1 MRATMETENNGFIK
15 YHLPCPLCSSS
26 DAVSI
31 NKDGSAYCFSC
42 QEYIKEYNMETQ
54 QVNTTNSANEYEV
67 KDYLK
72 QSNFAEIIDRNIRE
86 QTCKRF
92 GVTVKMDSVGTITN
106 HYYPYHDKQGAKIA
120 TKTRYTK
127 LKEFSIQGNTKFSG
141 LFGEHLFSKNKYII
155 ITEGELD
162 CLSAYQIFKTEKYE
176 TPVVSIKNGI
186 TSAVKDIKTSL
197 DFLEQF
203 DNVIINFDND
213 KQGQEGAMKVAELFS
228 PGKCKVMHLPEG
240 YKDAS
245 DCLSKNKLQL
255 YTKAFWDAKL
265 YAPDGI
271 INANILFDEITKPT
285 LKSFVQYPFE
295 GMNKITYG
303 LRPSELVTFTAGS
316 GLGKTQVMRE
326 IVHHIIKSTKDNI
339 GLLMLEETPVITSK
353 GLMSIE
359 ANQRLHLPDVHVSKD
374 EMKTYFD
381 ATVGTGR
388 VFMFDHFG
396 SNSIDNIVSRVRY
409 LAKGLDCKYVI
420 IDHVSIIVSDQSH
433 GDERRALDEI
443 MTRLRTLVQE
453 TGLSMIVVS
462 HLRRPEGKGHEEG
475 ASTSLS
481 QLRGSASI
489 GQLSDM
495 VIGLERDAQNSDPDI
510 RNTTRI
516 RVLKNRFSGLTGP
529 CCDLKYD
536 VDTGR
541 LNEVQMV
548 DDEI

>member
-1 MRATMETENNGFIK
+1 MEETNKNGFVK
-15 YHLPCPLCSSS
+15 FHLPCPLCSSS
-26 DAVSI
+26 DAVSV
-31 NKDGSAYCFSC
+31 NADNSAYCFSC
-42 QEYIKEYNMETQ
+42 QQYIREYDMELQPT
-54 QVNTTNSANEYEV
+54 NTNNEYEV
-67 KDYLK
+67 KNYMKD
-72 QSNFAEIIDRNIRE
+72 SNYAEIIDRNISE
-86 QTCKRF
+86 QTCKKY
-92 GVTVKMDSVGTITN
+92 GVTVKMDNMGTITN
-106 HYYPYHDKQGAKIA
+106 HYYPYHDTQGAKIA

-127 LKEFSIQGNTKFSG
+127 LKEFSIQGNTKNSG
-141 LFGEHLFSKNKYII
+141 LFGQHLFSKNKYCI

-162 CLSAYQIFKTEKYE
+162 CLSAYQMMLKGTYH

-197 DFLEQF
+197 EWLENNF

-213 KQGQEGAMKVAELFS
+213 EHGIDGAMKVAELFS
-228 PGKCKVMHLPEG
+228 PGKCKIMHLPEG
-240 YKDAS
+240 FKDAS
-245 DCLSKNKLQL
+245 DCLSKNKIQI
-255 YTKAFWDAKL
+255 YNKTFWDAKTF
-265 YAPDGI
+265 APDGI
-271 INANILFDEITKPT
+271 INANILFDEVVKPIT
-285 LKSFVQYPFE
+285 KSFVQYPFE
-295 GMNKITYG
+295 GLNKITYG
-303 LRPSELVTFTAGS
+303 LRPAELVTFTAGS

-326 IVHHIIKSTKDNI
+326 VVHHIIKSTEDNI

-353 GLMSIE
+353 GLMSVE
-359 ANQRLHLPDVHVSKD
+359 ANQRLHLPDVHVSKE

-388 VFMFDHFG
+388 VYMFDHFG
-396 SNSIDNIVSRVRY
+396 SNSIDNIVSRVRF

-453 TGLSMIVVS
+453 TGVSMIVVS
-462 HLRRPEGKGHEEG
+462 HLRRPDGKGHEEG
-475 ASTSLS
+475 AATSLS

-495 VIGLERDAQNSDPDI
+495 VIGLERDAQNDDPDI

-516 RVLKNRFSGLTGP
+516 RVLKNRFSGITGP

-536 VDTGR
+536 IDTGR
-541 LNEVQMV
+541 LNEVKS
-548 DDEI
+548 DDF

>member
-1 MRATMETENNGFIK
+1 METEDNGFVK

-26 DAVSI
+26 DAVSV

-42 QEYIKEYNMETQ
+42 QEYIKEYNMETTEIQ
-54 QVNTTNSANEYEV
+54 STNSTNEYEV
-67 KDYLK
+67 SNYLK
-72 QSNFAEIIDRNIRE
+72 QSNYAEIIDRNIKE
-86 QTCKRF
+86 QTCRRY
-92 GVTVKMDSVGTITN
+92 GVTVKMDSVGNITN

-127 LKEFSIQGNTKFSG
+127 LKEFSLQGNTKVSG
-141 LFGEHLFSKNKYII
+141 LFGEHLFNKNKYII

-162 CLSAYQIFKTEKYE
+162 CLSAYQMFKTDKYE

-186 TSAVKDIKTSL
+186 TSAVKDIKGSL
-197 DFLEQF
+197 DWLEQF

-213 KQGQEGAMKVAELFS
+213 DQGREGALKVAELFS
-228 PGKCKVMHLPEG
+228 PGKCKILHLPNG

-245 DCLSKNKLQL
+245 DCLSKNKIQV

-295 GMNKITYG
+295 GINKLTYG
-303 LRPSELVTFTAGS
+303 IRPAELITFTAGS

-326 IVHHIIKSTKDNI
+326 IVHHMIKSTKDNI

-359 ANQRLHLPDVHVSKD
+359 ANQRLHLPDVHVSKE

-453 TGLSMIVVS
+453 TGVSMIVVS
-462 HLRRPEGKGHEEG
+462 HLRRPDGKGHEEG
-475 ASTSLS
+475 AATSLS

-495 VIGLERDAQNSDPDI
+495 VIGLERDAQNDDPEI
-510 RNTTRI
+510 RNTTRV
-516 RVLKNRFSGLTGP
+516 RVLKNRFAGLTGP
-529 CCDLKYD
+529 CCNLQYD

-541 LNEVQMV
+541 LKEVNL
-548 DDEI
+548 DEI

>member
-1 MRATMETENNGFIK
+1 METEKNGFVK

-26 DAVSI
+26 DAVSV

-42 QEYIKEYNMETQ
+42 QEYIKEYNMETTEIQ
-54 QVNTTNSANEYEV
+54 STNSKNEYEV
-67 KDYLK
+67 SDYLK
-72 QSNFAEIIDRNIRE
+72 QSNYAEIIDRNIRE
-86 QTCKRF
+86 QTCKRY
-92 GVTVKMDSVGTITN
+92 GVTVKMDSVGNITN

-127 LKEFSIQGNTKFSG
+127 LKEFSLQGNTKLSG
-141 LFGEHLFSKNKYII
+141 LFGEHLFNKNKYII

-162 CLSAYQIFKTEKYE
+162 CLSAYQMFKTDRYE

-186 TSAVKDIKTSL
+186 TSAVKDIKGSL
-197 DFLEQF
+197 DWVEQF

-213 KQGQEGAMKVAELFS
+213 EQGREGALKVAELFS
-228 PGKCKVMHLPEG
+228 PGKCKILHLPNE

-245 DCLSKNKLQL
+245 DCLSKNKIQV

-295 GMNKITYG
+295 GINKLTYG
-303 LRPSELVTFTAGS
+303 IRPAELITFTAGS

-326 IVHHIIKSTKDNI
+326 IVHHMIKSTKDNI

-353 GLMSIE
+353 GLMSVE
-359 ANQRLHLPDVHVSKD
+359 ANQRLHLPDVHVSKE

-409 LAKGLDCKYVI
+409 LAKGLDCKYII

-453 TGLSMIVVS
+453 TGVSMIVVS
-462 HLRRPEGKGHEEG
+462 HLRRPDGKGHEEG
-475 ASTSLS
+475 AATSLS

-495 VIGLERDAQNSDPDI
+495 VIGLERDAQNDDPEI
-510 RNTTRI
+510 RNTTRV
-516 RVLKNRFSGLTGP
+516 RVLKNRFAGLTGP
-529 CCDLKYD
+529 CCNLQYD

-541 LNEVQMV
+541 LKEVNL
-548 DDEI
+548 DDI

>member
-1 MRATMETENNGFIK
+1 MEEINKNGFVK
-15 YHLPCPLCSSS
+15 FHLPCPLCSSS
-26 DAVSI
+26 DAVSV
-31 NKDGSAYCFSC
+31 NADNSAYCFSC
-42 QEYIKEYNMETQ
+42 QEYIREYDMELQ
-54 QVNTTNSANEYEV
+54 PTTNSNNEYEV
-67 KDYLK
+67 KDYMK
-72 QSNFAEIIDRNIRE
+72 ESNYAEIIDRNISE
-86 QTCKRF
+86 QTCKKF
-92 GVTVKMDSVGTITN
+92 GVTVKMDNMGTITN
-106 HYYPYHDKQGAKIA
+106 HYYPYHDTQGAKIA

-127 LKEFSIQGNTKFSG
+127 LKEFSIQGNTKNSG
-141 LFGEHLFSKNKYII
+141 LFGEHLFSKNKYCI

-162 CLSAYQIFKTEKYE
+162 ALSAYQMMVKGTYH

-186 TSAVKDIKTSL
+186 SSAVKDIKTSL
-197 DFLEQF
+197 EWLENNF

-213 KQGQEGAMKVAELFS
+213 EQGRVGAMKVAELFS

-240 YKDAS
+240 FKDAS
-245 DCLSKNKLQL
+245 DCLTKNKIQI
-255 YTKAFWDAKL
+255 YNKTFWDAKVF
-265 YAPDGI
+265 APDGI
-271 INANILFDEITKPT
+271 INANTLLDAVLKPIS
-285 LKSFVQYPFE
+285 KSFVQYPFE
-295 GMNKITYG
+295 GLNKITYG

-326 IVHHIIKSTKDNI
+326 VVHHIIKSTEDKI

-353 GLMSIE
+353 GLMSVE
-359 ANQRLHLPDVHVSKD
+359 ANQRLHLPDVHVSKE

-388 VFMFDHFG
+388 VYMFDHFG
-396 SNSIDNIVSRVRY
+396 SNSIDNIVSRVRF
-409 LAKGLDCKYVI
+409 LAKGLDCKYIV
-420 IDHVSIIVSDQSH
+420 IDHISIIVSDQQH

-453 TGLSMIVVS
+453 TGVSMIVVS

-495 VIGLERDAQNSDPDI
+495 VIGLERDAQNDDPEV

-516 RVLKNRFSGLTGP
+516 RVLKNRFSGITGP
-529 CCDLKYD
+529 CCDLRYD

-541 LNEVQMV
+541 LTEVKS
-548 DDEI
+548 DDF

>member
-1 MRATMETENNGFIK
+1 METEKNGFVK
-15 YHLPCPLCSSS
+15 YHLPCPLCPSS
-26 DAVSI
+26 DAVSL
-31 NKDGSAYCFSC
+31 NKDGSAFCFSC
-42 QEYIKEYNMETQ
+42 QQYIKEYNMETTEIQ
-54 QVNTTNSANEYEV
+54 STNSRNEYEV
-67 KDYLK
+67 SDYLK
-72 QSNFAEIIDRNIRE
+72 QSNYAEIIDRNIKE
-86 QTCKRF
+86 QTCRRY
-92 GVTVKMDSVGTITN
+92 GVQVKMDSVGNITN

-127 LKEFSIQGNTKFSG
+127 LKEFSLQGNTKLSG
-141 LFGEHLFSKNKYII
+141 LFGEHLFNKNKYII

-162 CLSAYQIFKTEKYE
+162 CLSAYQMFKTDRYE

-186 TSAVKDIKTSL
+186 TSAVKDIKGSL
-197 DFLEQF
+197 DWLEQF

-213 KQGQEGAMKVAELFS
+213 EQGREGALKVAELFS
-228 PGKCKVMHLPEG
+228 PGKCKILHLPEG

-245 DCLSKNKLQL
+245 DCLSKNKIQV

-295 GMNKITYG
+295 GINKLTYG
-303 LRPSELVTFTAGS
+303 IRPSELITFTAGS

-326 IVHHIIKSTKDNI
+326 IVHHMIKSTKDNI

-353 GLMSIE
+353 GLMSVE
-359 ANQRLHLPDVHVSKD
+359 ANQRLHLPDVHVSKE

-409 LAKGLDCKYVI
+409 LAKGLDCKYII

-453 TGLSMIVVS
+453 TSVSMIVVS
-462 HLRRPEGKGHEEG
+462 HLRRPDGKGHEEG
-475 ASTSLS
+475 AATSLS

-495 VIGLERDAQNSDPDI
+495 VIGLERDAQNDDPEI
-510 RNTTRI
+510 RNTTRV
-516 RVLKNRFSGLTGP
+516 RVLKNRFAGLTGP
-529 CCDLKYD
+529 CCNLQYD

-541 LNEVQMV
+541 LKEVNL
-548 DDEI
+548 DDI

>member
-1 MRATMETENNGFIK
+1 METQDNGFVK

-26 DAVSI
+26 DAVSV

-42 QEYIKEYNMETQ
+42 QEYIKEYNMETTEIQ
-54 QVNTTNSANEYEV
+54 STNSTNEYEV
-67 KDYLK
+67 SNYLK
-72 QSNFAEIIDRNIRE
+72 QSNYAEIIDRNIKE
-86 QTCKRF
+86 QTCRRY
-92 GVTVKMDSVGTITN
+92 GVTVKMDSVGNITN

-127 LKEFSIQGNTKFSG
+127 LKEFSLQGNTKLSG
-141 LFGEHLFSKNKYII
+141 LFGEHLFNKNKYVI

-162 CLSAYQIFKTEKYE
+162 CLSAYQMFKTDKYE

-186 TSAVKDIKTSL
+186 TSAVKDIKGSL
-197 DFLEQF
+197 DWLEQF

-213 KQGQEGAMKVAELFS
+213 DQGREGALKVAELFS
-228 PGKCKVMHLPEG
+228 PGKCKILHLPNG

-245 DCLSKNKLQL
+245 DCLSKNKIQV

-295 GMNKITYG
+295 GINKLTYG
-303 LRPSELVTFTAGS
+303 IRPAELITFTAGS

-326 IVHHIIKSTKDNI
+326 IVHHMIKSTTDNI

-359 ANQRLHLPDVHVSKD
+359 ANQRLHLPDVHVSKE

-453 TGLSMIVVS
+453 TGVSMIVVS
-462 HLRRPEGKGHEEG
+462 HLRRPDGKGHEEG
-475 ASTSLS
+475 AATSLS

-495 VIGLERDAQNSDPDI
+495 VIGLERDAQNDDPEI
-510 RNTTRI
+510 RNTTRV
-516 RVLKNRFSGLTGP
+516 RVLKNRFAGLTGP
-529 CCDLKYD
+529 CCNLQYD

-541 LNEVQMV
+541 LKEVNL
-548 DDEI
+548 DEI

>member
-1 MRATMETENNGFIK
+1 METNNNGFIK

-26 DAVSI
+26 DAVSM

-42 QEYIKEYNMETQ
+42 QEHIKEYNMETQ
-54 QVNTTNSANEYEV
+54 EIQSTKSTNEYEV

-72 QSNFAEIIDRNIRE
+72 QSNYAEIVDRNIKE
-86 QTCKRF
+86 PTCKRY

-127 LKEFSIQGNTKFSG
+127 LKEFSLQGNTKVSG

-162 CLSAYQIFKTEKYE
+162 CLSAYQMFKTDRYE

-186 TSAVKDIKTSL
+186 TSAVKDIKGSL
-197 DFLEQF
+197 DWLEKF

-213 KQGQEGAMKVAELFS
+213 EQGRVGALKVAELFS
-228 PGKCKVMHLPEG
+228 PGKCKILHLPEG

-245 DCLSKNKLQL
+245 DCLQKNKIQI

-271 INANILFDEITKPT
+271 INANILFDDITKPN

-303 LRPSELVTFTAGS
+303 IRPSELITFTAGS

-326 IVHHIIKSTKDNI
+326 VVHHMIKSTEDNI

-359 ANQRLHLPDVHVSKD
+359 ANQRLHLPDVHVSKE

-409 LAKGLDCKYVI
+409 LAKGLDCKYII

-453 TGLSMIVVS
+453 TGVAMIVVS

-475 ASTSLS
+475 AATSLS

-495 VIGLERDAQNSDPDI
+495 VIGLERDAQNDDPDI
-510 RNTTRI
+510 RNTTRV

-529 CCDLKYD
+529 CCDLRYD
-536 VDTGR
+536 ADTGR
-541 LNEVQMV
+541 LKEVEV
-548 DDEI
+548 DEI

>member
-1 MRATMETENNGFIK
+1 MEEINKKGFVK

-26 DAVSI
+26 DAVSV
-31 NKDGSAYCFSC
+31 NADNSAYCFSC
-42 QEYIKEYNMETQ
+42 QEFIKEYDMELQPTTTQ
-54 QVNTTNSANEYEV
+54 SKNEYEV
-67 KDYLK
+67 KDFMK
-72 QSNFAEIIDRNIRE
+72 ESNYAEIIDRNISE
-86 QTCKRF
+86 DTCKKF
-92 GVTVKMDSVGTITN
+92 GVTVKMDNMGTITN
-106 HYYPYHDKQGAKIA
+106 HYYPYHDTQGAKIA

-127 LKEFSIQGNTKFSG
+127 LKEFSIQGNTKDSG
-141 LFGEHLFSKNKYII
+141 LFGQHLFSKNKYCI

-162 CLSAYQIFKTEKYE
+162 ALSSYQMMLKGTYH

-186 TSAVKDIKTSL
+186 SSAVKDIKSSL
-197 DFLEQF
+197 EWLEKNF

-213 KQGQEGAMKVAELFS
+213 EHGREGAMKVAELFS
-228 PGKCKVMHLPEG
+228 PGKCKIMHLPEG
-240 YKDAS
+240 LKDAS
-245 DCLSKNKLQL
+245 DCLTQNKIQI
-255 YTKAFWDAKL
+255 YNKTFWDAKVF
-265 YAPDGI
+265 APDGI
-271 INANILFDEITKPT
+271 INASTLLDDVLKPIT
-285 LKSFVQYPFE
+285 KSFVQYPFE
-295 GMNKITYG
+295 GLNKITYG

-326 IVHHIIKSTKDNI
+326 VVHHIIKSTEDNI

-353 GLMSIE
+353 GLMSVE
-359 ANQRLHLPDVHVSKD
+359 ANQRLHLPDVHVSKE

-396 SNSIDNIVSRVRY
+396 SNSIDNIVSRVRF
-409 LAKGLDCKYVI
+409 LAKGLDCKYVV
-420 IDHVSIIVSDQSH
+420 IDHISIIVSDQQH

-453 TGLSMIVVS
+453 TGVSMIVVS

-495 VIGLERDAQNSDPDI
+495 VIGLERDAQNDDPDV

-516 RVLKNRFSGLTGP
+516 RVLKNRFSGITGP

-536 VDTGR
+536 IDTGR
-541 LNEVQMV
+541 LNEVKS
-548 DDEI
+548 DDF

>member
-1 MRATMETENNGFIK
+1 MEEINKNGFVK
-15 YHLPCPLCSSS
+15 FHLPCPLCSSS
-26 DAVSI
+26 DAVSV
-31 NKDGSAYCFSC
+31 NADNSAYCFSC
-42 QEYIKEYNMETQ
+42 QEYIREYDMELQ
-54 QVNTTNSANEYEV
+54 PTTNSNNEYEV
-67 KDYLK
+67 KDYMK
-72 QSNFAEIIDRNIRE
+72 ESNYAEIIDRNISE
-86 QTCKRF
+86 QTCKKF
-92 GVTVKMDSVGTITN
+92 GVTVKMDNMGTITN
-106 HYYPYHDKQGAKIA
+106 HYYPYHDTQGAKIA

-127 LKEFSIQGNTKFSG
+127 LKEFSIQGNTKNSG
-141 LFGEHLFSKNKYII
+141 LFGEHLFSKNKYCI

-162 CLSAYQIFKTEKYE
+162 CLSAYQMMLKGNYH

-186 TSAVKDIKTSL
+186 SSAVKDIKTSL
-197 DFLEQF
+197 EWLENNF

-213 KQGQEGAMKVAELFS
+213 EQGRVGAMKVAELFS

-240 YKDAS
+240 FKDAS
-245 DCLSKNKLQL
+245 DCLTKNKIQI
-255 YTKAFWDAKL
+255 YNKTFWDAKVF
-265 YAPDGI
+265 APDGI
-271 INANILFDEITKPT
+271 INANTLLDAVLKPIT
-285 LKSFVQYPFE
+285 KSFVQYPFE
-295 GMNKITYG
+295 GLNKITYG

-326 IVHHIIKSTKDNI
+326 VVHHIIKSTEDKI

-353 GLMSIE
+353 GLMSVE

-396 SNSIDNIVSRVRY
+396 SNSIDNIVSRVRF
-409 LAKGLDCKYVI
+409 LAKGLDCKYIV
-420 IDHVSIIVSDQSH
+420 IDHISIIVSDQQH

-453 TGLSMIVVS
+453 TGVSMIVVS

-495 VIGLERDAQNSDPDI
+495 VIGLERDAQNDDPDI

-516 RVLKNRFSGLTGP
+516 RVLKNRFSGITGP
-529 CCDLKYD
+529 CCDLRYD
-536 VDTGR
+536 IDTGR
-541 LNEVQMV
+541 LTEVKS
-548 DDEI
+548 DDF

>member
-1 MRATMETENNGFIK
+1 METNNNGFIK
-15 YHLPCPLCSSS
+15 YHMPCPLCSSS

-54 QVNTTNSANEYEV
+54 EIQSTKSTNEYEV

-72 QSNFAEIIDRNIRE
+72 QSNYAEIIDRNIKE
-86 QTCKRF
+86 QTCKRY
-92 GVTVKMDSVGTITN
+92 GVTVKMDSIGNITN

-127 LKEFSIQGNTKFSG
+127 LKEFSLQGNTKLSG
-141 LFGEHLFSKNKYII
+141 LFGEHLFTKNKYVI

-162 CLSAYQIFKTEKYE
+162 ALSAYQMFKTDRYE

-186 TSAVKDIKTSL
+186 TSAVKDIKGSL
-197 DFLEQF
+197 DWLEQF
-203 DNVIINFDND
+203 ENVIINFDND
-213 KQGQEGAMKVAELFS
+213 EQGREGALKVAELFS
-228 PGKCKVMHLPEG
+228 PGKCKILHLPEG

-245 DCLSKNKLQL
+245 DCLTQNKIQV
-255 YTKAFWDAKL
+255 YTKAFWDAKI

-271 INANILFDEITKPT
+271 INANILFDAITKPT

-303 LRPSELVTFTAGS
+303 IRPSELITFTAGS

-326 IVHHIIKSTKDNI
+326 VVHHMIKSTEDNI

-359 ANQRLHLPDVHVSKD
+359 ANQRLHLPDVHVSKE

-409 LAKGLDCKYVI
+409 LAKGLDCKYII

-453 TGLSMIVVS
+453 TGVAMIVVS
-462 HLRRPEGKGHEEG
+462 HLRRPDGKGHEEG
-475 ASTSLS
+475 AATSLS

-495 VIGLERDAQNSDPDI
+495 VIGLERDAQNADPEI
-510 RNTTRI
+510 RNTTRV
-516 RVLKNRFSGLTGP
+516 RVLKNRFAGLTGP
-529 CCDLKYD
+529 CCDLQYD

-541 LNEVQMV
+541 LKEVNI
-548 DDEI
+548 DAI

>member
-1 MRATMETENNGFIK
+1 METEKNGFVK
-15 YHLPCPLCSSS
+15 YHLPCPLCPSS
-26 DAVSI
+26 DAVSL
-31 NKDGSAYCFSC
+31 NKDGSAFCFSC
-42 QEYIKEYNMETQ
+42 QQYIKEYNMETTEIQ
-54 QVNTTNSANEYEV
+54 STNSRNEYEV
-67 KDYLK
+67 SDYLK
-72 QSNFAEIIDRNIRE
+72 QSNYAEIIDRNIKE
-86 QTCKRF
+86 QTCRRY
-92 GVTVKMDSVGTITN
+92 GVQVKMDSVGNITN

-127 LKEFSIQGNTKFSG
+127 LKEFSLQGNTKLSG
-141 LFGEHLFSKNKYII
+141 LFGEHLFNKNKYII

-162 CLSAYQIFKTEKYE
+162 CLSAYQMFKTDRYE

-186 TSAVKDIKTSL
+186 TSAVKDIKGSL
-197 DFLEQF
+197 DWLEQF

-213 KQGQEGAMKVAELFS
+213 EQGREGALKVAELFS
-228 PGKCKVMHLPEG
+228 PGKCKILHLPEG

-245 DCLSKNKLQL
+245 DCLSKNKIQI

-295 GMNKITYG
+295 GINKLTYG
-303 LRPSELVTFTAGS
+303 IRPAELITFTAGS

-326 IVHHIIKSTKDNI
+326 IVHHMIKSTKDNI

-353 GLMSIE
+353 GLMSVE
-359 ANQRLHLPDVHVSKD
+359 ANQRLHLPDVHVSKE

-409 LAKGLDCKYVI
+409 LAKGLDCKYII

-453 TGLSMIVVS
+453 TGVSMIVVS
-462 HLRRPEGKGHEEG
+462 HLRRPDGKGHEEG
-475 ASTSLS
+475 AATSLS

-495 VIGLERDAQNSDPDI
+495 VIGLERDAQNDDPEI
-510 RNTTRI
+510 RNTTRV
-516 RVLKNRFSGLTGP
+516 RVLKNRFAGLTGP
-529 CCDLKYD
+529 CCNLQYD

-541 LNEVQMV
+541 LKEVNL
-548 DDEI
+548 DDI

>member
-1 MRATMETENNGFIK
+1 MEEINKNGFVK
-15 YHLPCPLCSSS
+15 FHLPCPLCSSS
-26 DAVSI
+26 DAVSV
-31 NKDGSAYCFSC
+31 NADNSAYCFSC
-42 QEYIKEYNMETQ
+42 QEFIKEYDMELQ
-54 QVNTTNSANEYEV
+54 PTTSSTNEYEV
-67 KDYLK
+67 KDYMK
-72 QSNFAEIIDRNIRE
+72 DSNYAEIIDRNISE
-86 QTCKRF
+86 QTCKKF
-92 GVTVKMDSVGTITN
+92 GVTVKMDNMGTVIS
-106 HYYPYHDKQGAKIA
+106 HYYPYHDTQGAKIA

-127 LKEFSIQGNTKFSG
+127 LKEFSIQGNTKNSG
-141 LFGEHLFSKNKYII
+141 LFGQHLFSKNKYCI

-162 CLSAYQIFKTEKYE
+162 ALSAYQMMLKGTYH

-186 TSAVKDIKTSL
+186 SSAVKDIKTSL
-197 DFLEQF
+197 EWLENNF

-213 KQGQEGAMKVAELFS
+213 EHGREGAMKVAELFS

-240 YKDAS
+240 FKDAS
-245 DCLSKNKLQL
+245 DCLTKNKIQI
-255 YTKAFWDAKL
+255 YNKSFWDAKVF
-265 YAPDGI
+265 APDGI
-271 INANILFDEITKPT
+271 INANTLLDDVLKPIT
-285 LKSFVQYPFE
+285 KSFVQYPFE
-295 GMNKITYG
+295 GLNKITYG

-326 IVHHIIKSTKDNI
+326 VVHHIIKSTEDNI

-353 GLMSIE
+353 GLMSVE
-359 ANQRLHLPDVHVSKD
+359 ANQRLHLPDVHVSKE
-374 EMKTYFD
+374 EMTTYFN

-396 SNSIDNIVSRVRY
+396 SNSIDNIVSRVRF
-409 LAKGLDCKYVI
+409 LAKGLDCKYVV
-420 IDHVSIIVSDQSH
+420 IDHISIIVSDQQH

-453 TGLSMIVVS
+453 TGVSMIVVS

-495 VIGLERDAQNSDPDI
+495 VIGLERDAQNDDPDI

-516 RVLKNRFSGLTGP
+516 RVLKNRFSGITGP

-536 VDTGR
+536 IDTGR
-541 LNEVQMV
+541 LNEVKS
-548 DDEI
+548 DDF

>member
-1 MRATMETENNGFIK
+1 METEKNGFVK

-26 DAVSI
+26 DAVSV

-42 QEYIKEYNMETQ
+42 QEYIKEYNMETTEIQ
-54 QVNTTNSANEYEV
+54 STNSKNEYEV
-67 KDYLK
+67 SDYLK
-72 QSNFAEIIDRNIRE
+72 QSNYAEIIDRNIKE
-86 QTCKRF
+86 QTCRRY
-92 GVTVKMDSVGTITN
+92 GVQVKMDSVGNITN

-127 LKEFSIQGNTKFSG
+127 LKEFSLQGNTKLSG
-141 LFGEHLFSKNKYII
+141 LFGEHLFNKNKYII

-162 CLSAYQIFKTEKYE
+162 CLSAYQMFKTDRYE

-186 TSAVKDIKTSL
+186 TSAVKDIKGSL
-197 DFLEQF
+197 DWLEQF

-213 KQGQEGAMKVAELFS
+213 EQGREGALKVAELFS
-228 PGKCKVMHLPEG
+228 PGKCKILHLPEG

-245 DCLSKNKLQL
+245 DCLSKNKIQV

-295 GMNKITYG
+295 GINKLTYG
-303 LRPSELVTFTAGS
+303 IRPAELITFTAGS

-326 IVHHIIKSTKDNI
+326 IVHHMIKSTKDNI

-353 GLMSIE
+353 GLMSVE
-359 ANQRLHLPDVHVSKD
+359 ANQRLHLPDVHVSKE

-409 LAKGLDCKYVI
+409 LAKGLDCKYII

-453 TGLSMIVVS
+453 TGVSMIVVS
-462 HLRRPEGKGHEEG
+462 HLRRPDGKGHEEG
-475 ASTSLS
+475 AATSLS

-495 VIGLERDAQNSDPDI
+495 VIGLERDAQNDDPEI
-510 RNTTRI
+510 RNTTRV
-516 RVLKNRFSGLTGP
+516 RVLKNRFAGLTGP
-529 CCDLKYD
+529 CCNLQYD

-541 LNEVQMV
+541 LKEVNL
-548 DDEI
+548 DDI

>member
-1 MRATMETENNGFIK
+1 MEEINKNGFVK
-15 YHLPCPLCSSS
+15 FHLPCPLCSSS
-26 DAVSI
+26 DAVSV
-31 NKDGSAYCFSC
+31 NADNSAYCFSC
-42 QEYIKEYNMETQ
+42 QEYIREYDMELQ
-54 QVNTTNSANEYEV
+54 PTTNSNNEYEV
-67 KDYLK
+67 KDYMK
-72 QSNFAEIIDRNIRE
+72 DSNYAEIIDRNISE
-86 QTCKRF
+86 QTCKKF
-92 GVTVKMDSVGTITN
+92 GVTVKMDNMGTITN
-106 HYYPYHDKQGAKIA
+106 HYYPYHDTQGAKIA

-127 LKEFSIQGNTKFSG
+127 LKEFSIQGNTKNSG
-141 LFGEHLFSKNKYII
+141 LFGEHLFSKNKYCI

-162 CLSAYQIFKTEKYE
+162 CLSAYQMMLKGNYH

-186 TSAVKDIKTSL
+186 SSAVKDIKTSL
-197 DFLEQF
+197 EWLENNF

-213 KQGQEGAMKVAELFS
+213 EQGRVGAMKVAELFS

-240 YKDAS
+240 FKDAS
-245 DCLSKNKLQL
+245 DCLTKNKIQI
-255 YTKAFWDAKL
+255 YNKTFWDAKVF
-265 YAPDGI
+265 APDGI
-271 INANILFDEITKPT
+271 INANTLLDAVLKPIT
-285 LKSFVQYPFE
+285 KSFVQYPFE
-295 GMNKITYG
+295 GLNKITYG

-326 IVHHIIKSTKDNI
+326 VVHHIIKSTEDKI

-353 GLMSIE
+353 GLMSVE
-359 ANQRLHLPDVHVSKD
+359 ANQRLHLPDVHVSKE

-396 SNSIDNIVSRVRY
+396 SNSIDNIVSRVRF
-409 LAKGLDCKYVI
+409 LAKGLDCKYIV
-420 IDHVSIIVSDQSH
+420 IDHISIIVSDQQH

-453 TGLSMIVVS
+453 TGVSMIVVS

-495 VIGLERDAQNSDPDI
+495 VIGLERDAQNDDPEV

-516 RVLKNRFSGLTGP
+516 RVLKNRFSGITGP
-529 CCDLKYD
+529 CCDLRYD
-536 VDTGR
+536 IDTGR
-541 LNEVQMV
+541 LTEVKS
-548 DDEI
+548 DDF